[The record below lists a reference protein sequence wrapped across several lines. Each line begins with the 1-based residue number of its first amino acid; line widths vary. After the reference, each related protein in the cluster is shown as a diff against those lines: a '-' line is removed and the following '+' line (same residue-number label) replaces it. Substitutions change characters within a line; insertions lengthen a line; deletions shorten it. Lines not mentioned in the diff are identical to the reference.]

1 MAYRNKEI
9 KTSIVMEGEKEYNK
23 ALKDADRNLKVLRST
38 LKAETAELGDN
49 ADAQKKNET
58 RARSLKKQIE
68 EQKKVVD
75 TLKKA
80 LEEAETNYSD
90 NADVVAKWRTKL
102 NNARTELA
110 NMTND
115 LNSLE
120 SAYDGVNESTELG
133 VVATK
138 SFADSVSAIADVG
151 DSVASKIED
160 IFTGMIDVIRDAVVE
175 IWGLVGETAAKANAW
190 TDIAGFWNT
199 DTANVEKWARAIE
212 ASGNSFADFE
222 AIVTRLNLGGKE
234 EDIESLLGISAK
246 DYGDQWEY
254 AVAVMERMYELK
266 NSGNLNNDVWDTLF
280 GERKATKAMD
290 ILNDWETVAQNLERY
305 DADKGG
311 LGMGSETLA
320 QMSRLHEQISTVK
333 QDWQAIQDTVAAGFG
348 TITGDLL
355 FNVSGGLEAIND
367 ILNAETEEEREAA
380 IKKLEENVRELFQ
393 KVADAIKAGIEI
405 LSNVGNEM
413 SGSDDPAVAA
423 IGTIMKDLANALDW
437 TINHAEEVKV
447 ALETIFGV
455 WLVARLASIAGRLTS
470 IIAQINLI
478 KSFSAGSALTGAAGS
493 AGNATGAAGAA
504 GAAGGGMS
512 IAGGLGLL
520 ALIAG
525 GFKWAADRRNSD
537 IDLRGEAGYIEQQA
551 EDSTDLQQAFIEY
564 IEANAAL
571 QERLDAG
578 LFDGDETAQLYE
590 KVNAVTELLNSLEG
604 HEDIL
609 DAYSAWRQENGLGNM
624 DWAMPDNMFGMT
636 PGSIASETLD
646 SDMKTLNSTAS
657 STTEAVN
664 NLPAALSG
672 AITRAIG
679 GITLSMDGRVVGSI
693 VMPYVSAG
701 IARQTAVP

>member
-1 MAYRNKEI
+1 MANKEI
-9 KTSIVMEGEKEYNK
+9 KQTIVLDGEKEYNK
-23 ALKDADRNLKVLRST
+23 ALKDAQRNLRLLRSE
-38 LKAETAELGDN
+38 LKAETSELGNN
-49 ADAQKKNET
+49 ATAQQKNET

-68 EQKKVVD
+68 EQKNVVK
-75 TLKKA
+75 TLKTA
-80 LEEAETNYSD
+80 LQEAEEKYGD

-102 NNARTELA
+102 NNARTELG
-110 NMTND
+110 NMTNE

-190 TDIAGFWNT
+190 TDIAGFWDT
-199 DTANVEKWARAIE
+199 DPANVEKWARAIE

-393 KVADAIKAGIEI
+393 KVAAAIKAGIEI

-413 SGSDDPAVAA
+413 SGSDDPVVAA

-437 TINHAEEVKV
+437 MINHAEEVKV

-646 SDMKTLNSTAS
+646 SDMKTLNNTAS

-701 IARQTAVP
+701 IARQTVVP

>member
-1 MAYRNKEI
+1 MANKEI
-9 KTSIVMEGEKEYNK
+9 KQTIVLAGEKEYNK
-23 ALKDADRNLKVLRST
+23 ALKDAQRNLRVLRSE
-38 LKAETAELGDN
+38 LKAETSELGDN
-49 ADAQKKNET
+49 ATAQQKNET

-68 EQKKVVD
+68 EQKKVVA
-75 TLKKA
+75 TLKTA
-80 LEEAETNYSD
+80 LQEAEEKYGD

-102 NNARTELA
+102 NNARATLGD
-110 NMTND
+110 MTND

-393 KVADAIKAGIEI
+393 KVAEAIKAGIEI

-413 SGSDDPAVAA
+413 SGSDDPVVAA

-437 TINHAEEVKV
+437 MINHAEEVKV
-447 ALETIFGV
+447 ALETIFGI

-646 SDMKTLNSTAS
+646 SDMKTLNNTAS

-701 IARQTAVP
+701 IARQTVVP

>member
-1 MAYRNKEI
+1 MANKEI
-9 KTSIVMEGEKEYNK
+9 KQTIVLDGEKEYNK
-23 ALKDADRNLKVLRST
+23 ALKDAQRNLRLLRSE
-38 LKAETAELGDN
+38 LKAETSELGNN
-49 ADAQKKNET
+49 ATAQQKNET

-68 EQKKVVD
+68 EQKNVVK
-75 TLKKA
+75 TLKTA
-80 LEEAETNYSD
+80 LQEAEEKYGD

-102 NNARTELA
+102 NNARTELG
-110 NMTND
+110 NMTNE

-175 IWGLVGETAAKANAW
+175 IWELVGETAAKANAW
-190 TDIAGFWNT
+190 TDIAGFWDT
-199 DTANVEKWARAIE
+199 DPANVEKWARAIE

-266 NSGNLNNDVWDTLF
+266 NSGILNNDVWDTLF

-290 ILNDWETVAQNLERY
+290 ILNDWETVAQSLEHY

-393 KVADAIKAGIEI
+393 KVAEAIKAGIEI

-413 SGSDDPAVAA
+413 SGSDDPVVAA

-437 TINHAEEVKV
+437 MINHAEEVKV

-646 SDMKTLNSTAS
+646 SDMKTLNNTAS

-672 AITRAIG
+672 AIARAIG

-701 IARQTAVP
+701 IARQTVVP

>member
-190 TDIAGFWNT
+190 TDIAGFWDT
-199 DTANVEKWARAIE
+199 DPANVEKWARAIE

-280 GERKATKAMD
+280 GERKATKAKD

>member
-1 MAYRNKEI
+1 MANKEI
-9 KTSIVMEGEKEYNK
+9 KQTIVLDGEKEYNK
-23 ALKDADRNLKVLRST
+23 ALKDAQRNLRLLRSE
-38 LKAETAELGDN
+38 LKAETSELGNN
-49 ADAQKKNET
+49 ATAQQKNET

-68 EQKKVVD
+68 EQKNVVK
-75 TLKKA
+75 TLKTA
-80 LEEAETNYSD
+80 LQEAEEKYGD

-102 NNARTELA
+102 NNARTELG
-110 NMTND
+110 NMTNE

-175 IWGLVGETAAKANAW
+175 IWELVGETAAKANAW

-199 DTANVEKWARAIE
+199 DPANVEKWARAIE

-393 KVADAIKAGIEI
+393 KVAEAIKAGIEI

-413 SGSDDPAVAA
+413 SGSDDPVVAA

-646 SDMKTLNSTAS
+646 SDMKTLNNTAS

-701 IARQTAVP
+701 IARQTVVP